1 MSRIER
7 ASQYP
12 NWFPVVTIGLGFCL
26 AAAETERYT
35 ALWQFDVR
43 PIGEFVGIFVFLTIA
58 LLLIVRRYES
68 YPAKLTQCQA
78 LIIAL
83 AIMQTSAVAL
93 RTTSQWLPVPQTILS
108 LAGIASQTEFI
119 VFIIYAVF
127 FFGIEIRKSLLAFAY
142 ATMIAGFIQ
151 IAVTALPS
159 PVGYAAILTLPG
171 LAASMLIVGVKRR
184 QRQKT
189 QSEQEDIAAEAA
201 WGGSFV
207 KGSTFPEYCLLFV
220 AYSVLQI
227 VLHSQGMKLQ
237 DGGQGSLAV
246 QAMSGAGGLL
256 TGIALTLLLRWLK
269 DYTLLSALRSIALPL
284 VLAAMYLSLLLADSL
299 FAIYTALL
307 ETSFL
312 ILHLF
317 VWIVSRAFVEERTG
331 LYRVCVT
338 YLSLRVGWLIGNLSI
353 SVSPQYTDIPVGM
366 TVTVIALATVIT
378 LSIASS
384 IRSAQDSSQSPTQ
397 STEPN
402 CDPFRNACDI
412 IAKRY
417 NLTPREREVLELLA
431 KGRNARFIA
440 NALVISDGT
449 SRTHI
454 MHIYQKMYVNSQQQ
468 LMNIV
473 DAALAS
479 SSDTTPHF
487 DCKQRR

>member
-83 AIMQTSAVAL
+83 AIMQTAVAL

-256 TGIALTLLLRWLK
+256 TGIALTLL
-269 DYTLLSALRSIALPL
+269 
-284 VLAAMYLSLLLADSL
+284 
-299 FAIYTALL
+299 

-317 VWIVSRAFVEERTG
+317 VWIVSRAFAEERTG

>member
-1 MSRIER
+1 
-7 ASQYP
+7 
-12 NWFPVVTIGLGFCL
+12 
-26 AAAETERYT
+26 
-35 ALWQFDVR
+35 
-43 PIGEFVGIFVFLTIA
+43 
-58 LLLIVRRYES
+58 
-68 YPAKLTQCQA
+68 
-78 LIIAL
+78 
-83 AIMQTSAVAL
+83 
-93 RTTSQWLPVPQTILS
+93 
-108 LAGIASQTEFI
+108 
-119 VFIIYAVF
+119 
-127 FFGIEIRKSLLAFAY
+127 
-142 ATMIAGFIQ
+142 MIAGFIQ

-317 VWIVSRAFVEERTG
+317 VWIVSRAFAEERTG